1 MWVLELECA
10 VTARYDTEPAA
21 LHVVQ
26 VESDKHQRAGSKW
39 AEADEAA
46 FKKKIT
52 DRYDNEGSPFFAS
65 ARLWDD
71 GVIDPADTRRVVGM
85 SFAAALNAQVPN
97 TTYGVFRM

>member
-1 MWVLELECA
+1 VACA
-10 VTARYDTEPAA
+10 CQPSC
-21 LHVVQ
+21 LCLQSQ
-26 VESDKHQRAGSKW
+26 VEADKHERGGTKW
-39 AEADEAA
+39 APEDEAA

-52 DRYDNEGSPFFAS
+52 DRYDSEGSPFFAS

-85 SFAAALNAQVPN
+85 SLAAALNAQVSD